1 MKIMIDTFV
10 QVVYDIYMIQIQNKK
25 EDKTMKQKRHISDIY
40 FDKAKRNDANE
51 RCKWCGRTMNYLHTE
66 LGICYD
72 CYFGFEIEATAKENR
87 EMLGWHDRT
96 IVGRPQTV
104 LCSNCAEK
112 RGDLRDD
119 DWQNVTGEGWKCDDC
134 GHQDQDDSAFVDPR

>member
-1 MKIMIDTFV
+1 
-10 QVVYDIYMIQIQNKK
+10 
-25 EDKTMKQKRHISDIY
+25 
-40 FDKAKRNDANE
+40 
-51 RCKWCGRTMNYLHTE
+51 MNYLHTE

-112 RGDLRDD
+112 RGDLKDD

>member
-1 MKIMIDTFV
+1 
-10 QVVYDIYMIQIQNKK
+10 
-25 EDKTMKQKRHISDIY
+25 MKQKRHISDIY